1 MDLTAWRDEF
11 PVLERKAYLI
21 SASLGPV
28 SRRSRAYL
36 EEYLDAWG
44 SKGAPDLVWFEDI
57 FPRMASLK
65 RSFSSLAGCDPDEV
79 ALTTNISIALSTIAS
94 CLDLSGDRRTVI
106 LSELDF
112 PTNGHVWLAWA
123 RKIGRASCRER
134 V

>member
-28 SRRSRAYL
+28 SRRSRASL

-57 FPRMASLK
+57 FPRMAALK
-65 RSFSSLAGCDPDEV
+65 PPNRVISSCGGRR
-79 ALTTNISIALSTIAS
+79 ISGTSPRGLV
-94 CLDLSGDRRTVI
+94 LGGV
-106 LSELDF
+106 
-112 PTNGHVWLAWA
+112 
-123 RKIGRASCRER
+123 
-134 V
+134 